1 MFKFVITAKM
11 QNGDAWE
18 TVRHTKDG
26 METVS
31 FKTSLKMTLSL
42 VFQLKKFAY
51 NGKRRHS
58 LA

>member
-26 METVS
+26 METVVQNILKDDSVVS
-31 FKTSLKMTLSL
+31 FS
-42 VFQLKKFAY
+42 VEEVCV
-51 NGKRRHS
+51 
-58 LA
+58 